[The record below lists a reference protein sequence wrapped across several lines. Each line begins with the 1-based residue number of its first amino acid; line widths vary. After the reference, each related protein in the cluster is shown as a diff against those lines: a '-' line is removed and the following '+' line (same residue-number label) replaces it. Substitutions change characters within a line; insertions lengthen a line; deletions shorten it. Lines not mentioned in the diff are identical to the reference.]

1 MRLGFVVY
9 TIVLVGLLHHLQG
22 SKNLLHADH

>member
-9 TIVLVGLLHHLQG
+9 TFVLVGLHHLQG
-22 SKNLLHADH
+22 SKDSLHADH